1 MDRKLKTINQNTNMT
16 NLNFKE
22 NWFTI
27 ILIVLVA
34 ISCGLLIGKFLG
46 LKDSGPIPQEQTN
59 TPEQKKLLPKRPQT
73 TYLNVSEEDILFP
86 KVGGTKN
93 LSITTDGAELHV
105 SNCPDWLTYSL
116 NGNELSLHCDKNSTL
131 NERSGYVVI
140 ESGDMASSVFVKQS
154 QWATRLE
161 ISTTNLKVPSSGGTY
176 RINVNTDADDYKVEF
191 WEPCSIE
198 KHTDYFTITMKENT
212 GYGRDFFVFVNVA
225 TNLNLKKTINIHQ
238 KGKCRSCGGSGRV
251 KCSNAFCQ
259 FGHYQEYNAFTGRN
273 EFVTCPTC
281 GGSGSLECP
290 ICHGSGKE
298 Q

>member
-1 MDRKLKTINQNTNMT
+1 MT

-34 ISCGLLIGKFLG
+34 ISCGLLIGKFSSP
-46 LKDSGPIPQEQTN
+46 KDPNPIPKEQTN
-59 TPEQKKLLPKRPQT
+59 TPKQNKLLPKRPQT
-73 TYLNVSEEDILFP
+73 TYLNVSEKDILFP

-93 LSITTDGAELHV
+93 LSITTDGAESHV
-105 SNCPDWLTYSL
+105 SNCPDWLICSL
-116 NGNELSLHCDKNSTL
+116 TGNELSLQCDNNSTL

-161 ISTTNLKVPSSGGTY
+161 ISTTNIKVPINGGTY
-176 RINVNTDADDYKVEF
+176 RITVDTDADDYKVET
-191 WEPCSIE
+191 WDPCSIE
-198 KHTDYFTITMKENT
+198 KFSNYFTITVKENA
-212 GYGRDFFVFVNVA
+212 GYGRDYNIYVNVA
-225 TNLNLKKTINIHQ
+225 TNLNLKKAIKIHQ

-259 FGHYQEYNAFTGRN
+259 FGHYQEYNAFTGRT

-281 GGSGSLECP
+281 GGSGTIECYV
-290 ICHGSGKE
+290 CHGSGKE